1 VLRQDGWID
10 ERFVWLLWY
19 LAQLAELE
27 EAMERA
33 AVLHG
38 AAESLR
44 NKHMSQILM
53 AADNLEEIAR
63 HVARVRARLGEE
75 AYAAA
80 LAEGGVMSLE
90 EALAYALEEH
100 V

>member
-1 VLRQDGWID
+1 VG
-10 ERFVWLLWY
+10 LLWE
-19 LAQLAELE
+19 LARVAELE

-44 NKHMSQILM
+44 NKHMDQILE
-53 AADNLEEIAR
+53 APDDLEGNTR
-63 HVARVRARLGEE
+63 HVARVRVRLGEE

-90 EALAYALEEH
+90 EAVAYALEEEKE
-100 V
+100 VPQE